1 MKEQSVIRTAAIMF
15 AEDTQVVNIKTSH
28 RKIIESLFVDNNNSE
43 LNTHGIIDG
52 IKSNLDLV
60 FDERE
65 IKVIVND
72 SKKGHFETRFDT
84 KSQETLIKL
93 TNHRFE
99 FLVSKV
105 ASSNIEQYVT
115 KFANE
120 IYIGSIK
127 NETLH
132 TLLFKFLYELLNKN
146 ISAFKKLTS
155 SKCNPGEISVDP
167 GIFNSNEREA
177 INSFL
182 SWDNVEKNKS
192 LFTLISYCIEYGLL
206 SNNINNTNLL
216 LNSFRNKSFYLD
228 NNVLYRAIGING
240 EDRKNRTTTFLRKC
254 KETGQSFFVSKF
266 TISEFKETI
275 KHHVNL
281 LQRVP
286 FGKINP
292 YLFKKYAVNPGIYE
306 FYHLWRQN
314 RTAYGFDLFH
324 AHILGLYRAF
334 LTEFNVVEDYKIP
347 FDEQDPN
354 VLSKIEIYS
363 QEIKQSKGKG
373 SDESHLFD
381 AKNTYLIEQKRGV
394 NNQSISDTK
403 FYFVSTD
410 QKLRNWDFSRN
421 DSQPLAL
428 LPSQWMAVLLRY
440 FSRTDDDYRSFVSF
454 LKLRQEEPII
464 QEDKLQLILAGI
476 SEITEDFDK
485 QSAILDQLASVKF
498 DGILEG
504 KTYDEIRENAANY
517 SKKVMDTEIQELK
530 QKHAVSIE
538 ETRDVHA
545 KTIYE
550 KQREFKS
557 DLLREVNDSISAL
570 ENSKEPLEAIVKT
583 RVSNHKII
591 AIVLFVSYYFIL
603 AFLVYKKSWN
613 TMEPITYFLGPFG
626 LAVSYIYLA
635 VKGHS
640 FDPREYLTVKENDFR
655 LETYKKFNFDRDRLD
670 FLIERKADL
679 EKEISAIL

>member
-1 MKEQSVIRTAAIMF
+1 MF

-28 RKIIESLFVDNNNSE
+28 RKIIESLFVDNNNE
-43 LNTHGIIDG
+43 LNVHGIIDG
-52 IKSNLDLV
+52 IQSNLDLV
-60 FDERE
+60 FDEKE
-65 IKVIVND
+65 IIDIVND
-72 SKKGHFETRFDT
+72 AKKGHFETRFDS
-84 KSQETLIKL
+84 KSQQTLIKL
-93 TNHRFE
+93 SSNRHE
-99 FLVSKV
+99 HLKSKV
-105 ASSNIEQYVT
+105 ASSDIEQFVT
-115 KFANE
+115 EFANN
-120 IYIGSIK
+120 IYEGSIK
-127 NETLH
+127 NDILH
-132 TLLFKFLYELLNKN
+132 ALLFKFFYELLNKN

-167 GIFNSNEREA
+167 GLFNSDEREA
-177 INSFL
+177 INSFF
-182 SWDNVEKNKS
+182 SWDNTNKNKS

-228 NNVLYRAIGING
+228 NNVIYRAIGING
-240 EDRKNRTTTFLRKC
+240 ADRKNRTTTFLRKC
-254 KETGQSFFVSKF
+254 KDSGQSFFVSKF

-275 KHHVNL
+275 KHHLNL

-292 YLFKKYAVNPGIYE
+292 YLFRKYAVNPSIYE

-314 RTAYGFDLFH
+314 RATYSFDLFH
-324 AHILGLYRAF
+324 AHILGLYKSF
-334 LTEFNVVEDYKIP
+334 LTEFSVEEDYKIP
-347 FDEQDPN
+347 FDEKDAKIISQ
-354 VLSKIEIYS
+354 IEIYS
-363 QEIKQSKGKG
+363 QEIKESKGKG

-381 AKNTYLIEQKRGV
+381 AKNTFLIEQKRGV

-485 QSAILDQLASVKF
+485 QSAILDQMAEVKF

-504 KTYDEIRENAANY
+504 KSYDEIRENAVKY
-517 SKKVMDTEIQELK
+517 SKKLMDTEIQELK
-530 QKHAVSIE
+530 DIHTSTLE
-538 ETRDVHA
+538 ETKDGHT
-545 KTIYE
+545 KSINE
-550 KQREFKS
+550 KQKEFKNE
-557 DLLREVNDSISAL
+557 LLSEVNDSILAL
-570 ENSKEPLEAIVKT
+570 ENSKEPLETIVKSK
-583 RVSNHKII
+583 VNNHKII
-591 AIVLFVSYYFIL
+591 SISIFVIYYFIL
-603 AFLVYKKSWN
+603 AFLVYNLTWN
-613 TMEPITYFLGPFG
+613 TMEPITYFLGPLG
-626 LAVSYIYLA
+626 ILLSYIYLA
-635 VKGHS
+635 VKGQS
-640 FDPREYLTVKENDFR
+640 FDPREYLTVKEQTFR
-655 LETYKKFNFDRDRLD
+655 KETYKKFNFDRDRQG
-670 FLIERKADL
+670 FLVERKANL
-679 EKEISAIL
+679 EKEISELPV